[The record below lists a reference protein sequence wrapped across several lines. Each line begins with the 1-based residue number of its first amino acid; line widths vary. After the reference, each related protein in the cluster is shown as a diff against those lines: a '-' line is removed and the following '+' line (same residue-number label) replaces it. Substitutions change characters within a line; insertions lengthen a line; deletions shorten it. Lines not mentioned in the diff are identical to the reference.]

1 MSIYKRVRAEEEG
14 ADEHVAG
21 QSCSLPPSR
30 KSTVAVSE
38 RPALRCYAVNK
49 SGCTNAVKLFF
60 FAVPLKCSKWE
71 ARWVGQTRRLRL
83 RLPYKTQSDREE
95 KFEVSALRSRLTAR
109 STAEATTATPEVTT
123 AASTSTE
130 LASTART
137 AATTAPVSSTS
148 LTLVLSS
155 TSTAATVVLNLREA
169 IVSRS
174 RGCSCRFGC
183 VVSPAL
189 GAGDGSGLVRC
200 LGLGRVARDD
210 LEGLAQGLVLATS
223 LLVPLCGSGSIGCL
237 GLSASCCRT
246 SRVLSLRS
254 TNSR

>member
-1 MSIYKRVRAEEEG
+1 MP
-14 ADEHVAG
+14 H
-21 QSCSLPPSR
+21 
-30 KSTVAVSE
+30 
-38 RPALRCYAVNK
+38 
-49 SGCTNAVKLFF
+49 
-60 FAVPLKCSKWE
+60 
-71 ARWVGQTRRLRL
+71 
-83 RLPYKTQSDREE
+83 KTQSDRKEV
-95 KFEVSALRSRLTAR
+95 FERSLRRRLAAR
-109 STAEATTATPEVTT
+109 STTEATSTASEVTTT
-123 AASTSTE
+123 AASTSAE

-223 LLVPLCGSGSIGCL
+223 LLVPLCGSGSVGCL
-237 GLSASCCRT
+237 GLGASCCRT